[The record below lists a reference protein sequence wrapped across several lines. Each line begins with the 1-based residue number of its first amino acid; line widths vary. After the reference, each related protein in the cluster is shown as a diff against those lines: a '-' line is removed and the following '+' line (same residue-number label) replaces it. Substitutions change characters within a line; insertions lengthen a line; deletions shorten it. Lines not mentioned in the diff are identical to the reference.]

1 MESKGHINRYLP
13 VAILYFF
20 FNSLFLPLGLLYTTL
35 LAPIFFIWVCL
46 KRKPTGIFY
55 YLSAVLAFACIHIW
69 NGANPLYYLQSS
81 VILLATYIFCLS
93 FYVFVR
99 NTGSLRS
106 LFKDLVIINA
116 VFTVLAL
123 ILFPVPGLRELVWYN
138 NSITSGVKD
147 VQRLK
152 MFTYEA
158 SYYSTLLAP
167 LVLYY
172 GLKALILKPAQ
183 RWLLFSLVTVPVLLS
198 LSFGVI
204 SALFLTV
211 VFVYLSDLRLL
222 VENRK
227 TIRIVAVA
235 GLAGLLG
242 VIILY
247 KLSPNNVLFVRL
259 GNIFEGKDTS
269 FRGRTTD
276 SFFIAWRVASKKSI
290 LFGVGPGQIKL
301 LAVDIL
307 RQFYRSNTFTQANTS
322 IPNSLAETLAI
333 YGIIGMVARLGA
345 EIYFFF
351 RTKVYTNYYRLGL
364 FLFIFIY
371 QFTGS
376 FITNIA
382 EYVIWILAFTPGLFP
397 EFDKW
402 RRNAE
407 GSFPVAEAGAREE
420 PDLPGLSS

>member
-1 MESKGHINRYLP
+1 
-13 VAILYFF
+13 
-20 FNSLFLPLGLLYTTL
+20 
-35 LAPIFFIWVCL
+35 
-46 KRKPTGIFY
+46 
-55 YLSAVLAFACIHIW
+55 
-69 NGANPLYYLQSS
+69 
-81 VILLATYIFCLS
+81 
-93 FYVFVR
+93 
-99 NTGSLRS
+99 
-106 LFKDLVIINA
+106 
-116 VFTVLAL
+116 
-123 ILFPVPGLRELVWYN
+123 
-138 NSITSGVKD
+138 
-147 VQRLK
+147 
-152 MFTYEA
+152 
-158 SYYSTLLAP
+158 
-167 LVLYY
+167 
-172 GLKALILKPAQ
+172 
-183 RWLLFSLVTVPVLLS
+183 LLFSLVTVPVLLS

-382 EYVIWILAFTPGLFP
+382 EYVIWILAFTQGLFP